1 MYHCSK
7 LQSIEELRPR
17 EEITEIINS
26 KFLTNTSVP
35 EEPYRESAPGTS
47 NSSTPTYSPISD
59 TYATYPLVS
68 LGRKDV
74 FPNDIIK
81 VNQISETSTQHGQDY
96 QENVDDYDDEMSFPD
111 ASGSSTS
118 TPTPP
123 EEYVAKLQ
131 QAEVMIEKL
140 RDENRHQRKEAR

>member
-1 MYHCSK
+1 M
-7 LQSIEELRPR
+7 
-17 EEITEIINS
+17 
-26 KFLTNTSVP
+26 
-35 EEPYRESAPGTS
+35 
-47 NSSTPTYSPISD
+47 
-59 TYATYPLVS
+59 
-68 LGRKDV
+68 
-74 FPNDIIK
+74 K
-81 VNQISETSTQHGQDY
+81 VNQISESSILPGQEY